1 MRLPLAEVD
10 AIRPY
15 PFGSQPHTWPPAIG
29 KLNSSGLQHSAYNH
43 QRLGVAGISTRLDL
57 GDGVAVNAD
66 LFRQLLD
73 GPIQ

>member
-1 MRLPLAEVD
+1 MRPALSRGRCPL
-10 AIRPY
+10 RPY
-15 PFGSQPHTWPPAIG
+15 PFGSKPHTWPPAIG
-29 KLNSSGLQHSAYNH
+29 KLNSSSLQHSSYNR
-43 QRLGVAGISTRLDL
+43 QRLVAGISTRLDL